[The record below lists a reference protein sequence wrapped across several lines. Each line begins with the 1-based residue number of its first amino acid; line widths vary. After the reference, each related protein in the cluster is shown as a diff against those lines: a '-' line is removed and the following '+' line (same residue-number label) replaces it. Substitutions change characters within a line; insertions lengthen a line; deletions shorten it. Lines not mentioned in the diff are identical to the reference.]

1 MIVLVNEYIRKDRKL
16 LFLCVS
22 HNDMKPMSQDE
33 RIEALEN
40 AMLTFDHND
49 RDLHGTEIEAGA
61 DIALV
66 KNLVFLEFKAGFRRE
81 PIKCDMEA
89 ITREIGSVLK
99 ALECV
104 YR

>member
-1 MIVLVNEYIRKDRKL
+1 
-16 LFLCVS
+16 
-22 HNDMKPMSQDE
+22 MKSVSQDD
-33 RIEALEN
+33 RIGALEN
-40 AMLTFDHND
+40 AMATFDHHD
-49 RDLHGTEIEAGA
+49 RDLHDTEIEAGA

-66 KNLVFLEFKAGFRRE
+66 KSLVFLEFKAGFRRE